1 MVSWIVYYAEQ
12 ASKLTKFIGIGTHVK
27 VFVPLNPETA
37 GPLGQQMPPIDEIS
51 QFDSEGRLQGRTLR
65 VITPEAYKALVNPD
79 LEITSEIRDRFRAV
93 RTSLR
98 HSAEQTLGMKV
109 VYDMPHPHNE
119 ADIYFFDS
127 YIIGQASQDKPACA
141 MHQAIVRFSPLVV
154 LCSGAGP
161 LDQLKNEKI
170 KGKMVILRHPLG
182 PKKFANTFLSALKVG
197 KLDIATYHSD
207 CIKENQRLITQE
219 ESRRAPS
226 VINVHETKT
235 DLVVPAKDPSQTG
248 RLRDRSRSP
257 RPEPHPIQDHAP
269 VVPAHINSV
278 SSPAVLTGNTARQ
291 TQHLLLV
298 DDNPINLKILT
309 TLVKRLNHTFE
320 TAANGLEAVQLYKA
334 SLIQNHQFDFV
345 FMDISMPVM
354 NGFEATREIR
364 RFEKDEK
371 VSSSARIA
379 ALTGLGSS
387 ESRQEAFASGTNLF
401 LTKPVKLAEIKKL
414 LEHEQVRGEDPIGG

>member
-1 MVSWIVYYAEQ
+1 
-12 ASKLTKFIGIGTHVK
+12 
-27 VFVPLNPETA
+27 
-37 GPLGQQMPPIDEIS
+37 MPPIDEVS
-51 QFDSEGRLQGRTLR
+51 QFDSEGRLQGRTLH

-79 LEITSEIRDRFRAV
+79 FEITSETRDRFRAV

-109 VYDMPHPHNE
+109 VYDMPHSHNE

-127 YIIGQASQDKPACA
+127 YIVGQASHGKSACA
-141 MHQAIVRFSPLVV
+141 MHQTIVKFSPLVV

-161 LDQLKNEKI
+161 LNQLKNEKI

-182 PKKFANTFLSALKVG
+182 PKKFANTFLSALQVG
-197 KLDIATYHSD
+197 KLDMATYHSD
-207 CIKENQRLITQE
+207 CVEENQRLIDQEEARKAPSVIEVNEAKATYHNDCAKENQRLIDQE
-219 ESRRAPS
+219 EARRAPS
-226 VINVHETKT
+226 IIKVNDTKAG
-235 DLVVPAKDPSQTG
+235 LVVPAKDLSQNG
-248 RLRDRSRSP
+248 RPRDRSRSP
-257 RPEPHPIQDHAP
+257 RPEPYPIQDHAP
-269 VVPAHINSV
+269 VIPAHINSV
-278 SSPAVLTGNTARQ
+278 SSPAVLIGNTARQ

-320 TAANGLEAVQLYKA
+320 TASNGLEAVQLYKA
-334 SLIQNHQFDFV
+334 SLVQNHQFDFV

-414 LEHEQVRGEDPIGG
+414 LEHEQVRGEDLVGG